1 MNSLT
6 EIPAFLSISDHLSTA
21 GQPTTEQF
29 LVLQQSGHQIIIN
42 LALSNSPNALAD
54 EAEIVQSLE
63 MQYFQIPVQWDHP
76 TLEDLKQFFD
86 ILNQHQNQKILVHCA
101 KNMRVS
107 AFIYLYRVICQK
119 VSPAEAQTDLN
130 RIWTPN
136 ETWQD
141 FINQAI
147 AHYQIES

>member
-1 MNSLT
+1 MKSLT

-21 GQPTTEQF
+21 GQPTAEQF
-29 LVLQQSGHQIIIN
+29 SLLQQSGYQVIIN
-42 LALSNSPNALAD
+42 LALLSSPNALAD
-54 EAEIVQSLE
+54 EAKIVESLG
-63 MQYFQIPVQWDHP
+63 MQYFHIPVQWENP
-76 TLEDLKQFFD
+76 TLEDLKHFFH
-86 ILNQHQNQKILVHCA
+86 ILDPHQNQKIFVHCA

-107 AFIYLYRVICQK
+107 AFIYLYRVICQQ

-136 ETWQD
+136 ETWQY

-147 AHYQIES
+147 AHYQIDS